1 MHRLQHGGI
10 LPANSRAAMFLS
22 IAENFRLKNHIGGLK
37 ENVFNVRTWVE
48 TKT

>member
-22 IAENFRLKNHIGGLK
+22 APDFHLQNRIGERGK
-37 ENVFNVRTWVE
+37 IVFNVRALTE
-48 TKT
+48 TRK